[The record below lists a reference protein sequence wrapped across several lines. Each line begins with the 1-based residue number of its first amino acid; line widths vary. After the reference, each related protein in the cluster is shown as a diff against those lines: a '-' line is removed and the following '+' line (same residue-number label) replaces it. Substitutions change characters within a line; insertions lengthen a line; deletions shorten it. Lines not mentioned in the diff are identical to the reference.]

1 MIDTVSSTY
10 NCDWD
15 KACKLNVNEFLNVYS
30 YHIAKTRREIEIQ
43 KEAYNKMKAKSRIR
57 H

>member
-10 NCDWD
+10 NCDWE